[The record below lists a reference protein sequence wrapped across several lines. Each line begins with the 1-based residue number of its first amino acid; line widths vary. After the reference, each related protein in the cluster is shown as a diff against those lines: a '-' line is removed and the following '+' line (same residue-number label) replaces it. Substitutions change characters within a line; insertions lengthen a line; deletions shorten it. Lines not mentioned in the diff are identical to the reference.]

1 MYCSN
6 CGKSI
11 PSDANICPYCGNKIK
26 ESEEKSVK
34 IYCVSSKNRLLAMV
48 LCIFGFFGVA
58 GVHRMYVGRWKTGI
72 LYTLTLGIFFMG
84 TLYDLYELYNE
95 SFKDTDGF
103 SLYAPD
109 SVKSDY
115 RLRDPKGSA
124 SIITK
129 LFAVFAV
136 FVVFGNFMYI
146 LHKPQVTNVEQ
157 QNKADDNSEN
167 DKNKKDDKKKH
178 KESELEI
185 VEKVKTNYQAGKFI
199 DAGAALANLE
209 KEYPGSQYVVARRFC
224 PCLAQDICQKL
235 LPCFAA

>member
-1 MYCSN
+1 M
-6 CGKSI
+6 
-11 PSDANICPYCGNKIK
+11 
-26 ESEEKSVK
+26 
-34 IYCVSSKNRLLAMV
+34 
-48 LCIFGFFGVA
+48 
-58 GVHRMYVGRWKTGI
+58 
-72 LYTLTLGIFFMG
+72 
-84 TLYDLYELYNE
+84 
-95 SFKDTDGF
+95 
-103 SLYAPD
+103 
-109 SVKSDY
+109 
-115 RLRDPKGSA
+115 RDPKGSA

-209 KEYPGSQYVVARRFC
+209 KEYPGVV
-224 PCLAQDICQKL
+224 LK
-235 LPCFAA
+235 